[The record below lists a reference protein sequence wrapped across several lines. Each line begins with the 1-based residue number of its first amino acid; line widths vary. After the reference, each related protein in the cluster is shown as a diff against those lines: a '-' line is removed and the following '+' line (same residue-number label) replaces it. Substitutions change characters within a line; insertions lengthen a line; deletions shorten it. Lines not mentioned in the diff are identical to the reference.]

1 MSTERARE
9 VLFEAIE
16 AVAPDV
22 EAAALDPTE
31 LLREQADLDS
41 MDFLEVVSML
51 TDALGADIPT
61 ADYPKL
67 DTINSAT
74 AYLGERLT

>member
-1 MSTERARE
+1 VNTERARE

-16 AVAPDV
+16 SVAPDV

-51 TDALGADIPT
+51 TDALGADIPS

-67 DTINSAT
+67 DTIDSAV
-74 AYLGERLT
+74 AYLGERLP

>member
-1 MSTERARE
+1 MNTERARE

-16 AVAPDV
+16 SVAPDV
-22 EAAALDPTE
+22 VAAALDPTE
-31 LLREQADLDS
+31 LLREQADFDS

-51 TDALGADIPT
+51 TDALGADIPS

-67 DTINSAT
+67 DTIDSAV
-74 AYLGERLT
+74 AYLGGRLP